1 MWRYS
6 IKNYRRKWF
15 DRRMKVPFGTLNVND
30 KPLLDKVV
38 ASNWLTQGETVALLE
53 KEFSSVFKSKFAI
66 ACSTGTDAL
75 AICASTLPQRFKG
88 GEIICPAL
96 TFVATANAILQ
107 AGFIPRFVDID
118 RKTLGIDVS
127 KIEDVINGTTVAI
140 IPVHL
145 MGKPCNMDEIVR
157 ISNKHHLTIIEDCCE
172 AHGATYNG
180 GLVGNIGEMGCF
192 SLYASHIV
200 SSVEGGMI
208 ITDDHVI
215 DAKCRSLRN
224 HGMIGKFR
232 FNDIGFSAKMNE
244 LEAAVGVGNIRNFE
258 SILEHRKR
266 NWNYLTSQM
275 QRFKSHFILM
285 EEAPYEKIGPHAFS
299 LLLRDKSPISKQSL
313 CEALRIA
320 EIDFRDLFYSIPTQ
334 TPWYYFL
341 GYKLGD
347 FLEAEYCSDY
357 GVHIGIH
364 QDLKISQ
371 LDYVIEV
378 INDLIKRN

>member
-1 MWRYS
+1 
-6 IKNYRRKWF
+6 
-15 DRRMKVPFGTLNVND
+15 MKVPFGTLNVND

-38 ASNWLTQGETVALLE
+38 ASNWLTQGKTVALLE
-53 KEFSSVFKSKFAI
+53 KEFACVFKSKYAI

-75 AICASTLPQRFKG
+75 AICCATIDKRYRFGK
-88 GEIICPAL
+88 IICPSL

-107 AGFIPRFVDID
+107 AGFLPKFVDID
-118 RKTLGIDVS
+118 RKTLGIDVT
-127 KIEDVINGTTVAI
+127 KIEEAI
-140 IPVHL
+140 DDSVYGIMPVHL

-157 ISNKHHLTIIEDCCE
+157 IANKHHLTIIEDCCE
-172 AHGATYNG
+172 AHGAIYKG
-180 GLVGNIGEMGCF
+180 SLVGNIGEMGCF

-208 ITDDHVI
+208 TTDDPVI
-215 DAKCRSLRN
+215 AARCMSLRN
-224 HGMIGKFR
+224 HGMINKFR
-232 FNDIGFSAKMNE
+232 FNEIGFSAKMNE

-266 NWNYLTSQM
+266 NWHYLTNQM
-275 QRFKSHFILM
+275 QGFKEYFILM

-299 LLLRDKSPISKQSL
+299 LLLRDTSPVSKQAL
-313 CEALRIA
+313 CDALRTA

-334 TPWYYFL
+334 TPAYSFL
-341 GYKLGD
+341 GHKLGD
-347 FLEAEYCSDY
+347 FPEAEYCSDY

-371 LDYVIEV
+371 LDYVVEV
-378 INDLIKRN
+378 IGNLVKQYAI